1 MIDFVSYNS
10 GSNSASNFKL
20 ASLNYKPD
28 YPWIVH
34 ELYLKSQVWFR
45 PKGQNTKFNNYCFFS
60 SCYMSFF
67 LTVILARSLNFLS
80 WCNLVSKLKTFV
92 MKLWGSGSAY
102 KEHVDFY
109 THAICWSIMK
119 CIIDFVWQYT
129 LKLIRQR
136 TAVRYDIIAVAFV
149 SFKIRCQKV
158 TWLWFKWIYWCLWLF
173 FSHKCSIAIVKVL
186 NTLIN
191 QSFSLWYRIN

>member
-10 GSNSASNFKL
+10 GSNSASHFNL

-45 PKGQNTKFNNYCFFS
+45 PKGQNTKFNNYSFFS

-67 LTVILARSLNFLS
+67 LTVILAQSLNFLS

-92 MKLWGSGSAY
+92 MKLWGCGSAY

-109 THAICWSIMK
+109 TYAIILLVDYEMYHWLCVTIYIKTNMREDSIKM
-119 CIIDFVWQYT
+119 WHYNN
-129 LKLIRQR
+129 
-136 TAVRYDIIAVAFV
+136 AVAFV
-149 SFKIRCQKV
+149 SFKMKCQKV
-158 TWLWFKWIYWCLWLF
+158 EWLWVKWSYWCLWLF
-173 FSHKCSIAIVKVL
+173 FSRKIMFYCHCKSFEYL
-186 NTLIN
+186 N
-191 QSFSLWYRIN
+191 

>member
-1 MIDFVSYNS
+1 MCPTIQGVIRQVI
-10 GSNSASNFKL
+10 L
-20 ASLNYKPD
+20 IWPVWITSLITP
-28 YPWIVH
+28 
-34 ELYLKSQVWFR
+34 ELYMSSICNHKYDLDQKCSTQSSII
-45 PKGQNTKFNNYCFFS
+45 TCFLS

-129 LKLIRQR
+129 LKLIRER

-149 SFKIRCQKV
+149 SFKVRCQKV
-158 TWLWFKWIYWCLWLF
+158 AWLWFKWIYWCLWLF